1 MSGVLLFIIVM
12 VMLCA
17 SPLLLANQQYYLLGV
32 LIALCFGIGVVAC
45 ISKTCDALE
54 ADYMAG
60 KFDIER
66 YHSNDFD
73 AIYTL
78 TYRDTGRSMRVYA
91 DFFPMPYVS
100 LDCEMSIDIPGVRL
114 WLFIRRVHRDNGK
127 SCAPYRYQ
135 SSYAL
140 EERLRCVN

>member
-1 MSGVLLFIIVM
+1 MSSVLLFVIVI

-17 SPLLLANQQYYLLGV
+17 SPLLLANQQYYLLGTLV
-32 LIALCFGIGVVAC
+32 VLCFGIEVAAC

-66 YHSNDFD
+66 HPGDGFD

-78 TYRDTGRSMRVYA
+78 TYKDTRRSIKVYI
-91 DFFPMPYVS
+91 DFFPIPYVS
-100 LDCEMSIDIPGVRL
+100 LRSEMCIDIPVVRL

-127 SCAPYRYQ
+127 VCTPTDVRVHMPWRRGKDA
-135 SSYAL
+135 
-140 EERLRCVN
+140 